1 MRRLKSLFM
10 GVVLLSLPTF
20 AWAEGMVHQTD
31 AGDLGE
37 LIAIARQMSP
47 ELAVAAL
54 ESDAANAKIVG
65 ADSLPDPKL
74 QWQAMDI
81 PRSDATYLPGRLPRT
96 DKLFIEQDFPLW
108 GKRDLKREIAV
119 ANSRK
124 AAELKKVV
132 ENELVARVKIAYAQ
146 YHQIHQAMDLDHELL
161 PRLAAIAKLAGLRY
175 GQGVGRQQDV
185 TGAEIEKTELVAELT
200 RLDAD
205 RRKAKVR
212 LNTLLGRETNAPI
225 SEVSELRIIPP
236 NLDLADLTDHAQR
249 FSPDLKAQAADI
261 DAAEHGSELAEK
273 SWYPDIGVTVGAV
286 KANGRFDGYET
297 MLEINIPIRG
307 DLRDSEIGEAKAM
320 AGAAKSKLRAK
331 SLEIESQ
338 MTDAYWNL
346 VAAQRMEKLMVESS
360 LPQAQIG
367 FESAVHGYELGKGE
381 FIMVLSAEQQWRKTH
396 LTHLQIQLEQQIGLA
411 EIEKLSGGE
420 L

>member
-1 MRRLKSLFM
+1 MGKLKSLSLIA
-10 GVVLLSLPTF
+10 VLLSLSSS
-20 AWAEGMVHQTD
+20 AWAEGMADLTGD
-31 AGDLGE
+31 GDLDD

-47 ELAVAAL
+47 DLAVAAL
-54 ESDAANAKIVG
+54 ESDAAAAKIVG

-81 PRSDATYLPGRLPRT
+81 PRDSSTYLPGRLPRT
-96 DKLFIEQDFPLW
+96 DKLFVQQDFPLW

-119 ANSRK
+119 AQGRK

-132 ENELVARVKIAYAQ
+132 ESELVARVKIAYAQ
-146 YHQIHQAMDLDHELL
+146 YHQIHRAMDLDHELL
-161 PRLAAIAKLAGLRY
+161 PRLTAIAKLAGLRY
-175 GQGVGRQQDV
+175 GQGVGRQQEA
-185 TGAEIEKTELVAELT
+185 TSAEIEKTELVAELT

-212 LNTLLGRETNAPI
+212 LNSLLGREANAPI
-225 SEVSELRIIPP
+225 SEMPSMRTVPP
-236 NLDLADLTDHAQR
+236 NLDLADLTDRAQR
-249 FSPDLKAQAADI
+249 FSPDLKAQAAEI

-273 SWYPDIGVTVGAV
+273 SWYPDIGVTVGVV

-307 DLRDSEIGEAKAM
+307 DLRDAEIGEAKAM
-320 AGAAKSKLRAK
+320 ASEAKSKLRAK
-331 SLEIESQ
+331 SLEIET
-338 MTDAYWNL
+338 MLTDAYWNL

-367 FESAVHGYELGKGE
+367 FESAAHSYELGKGE
-381 FIMVLSAEQQWRKTH
+381 FIMVLTTEQQWRKTH
-396 LTHLQIQLEQQIGLA
+396 LTHLQLQLEQQMGLA
-411 EIEKLSGGE
+411 EIEKLTGGE